1 MQKRTNVM
9 LLVLL
14 VVALLAL
21 GATKAASFRQDT
33 ASVPKPQDNLGIGED
48 DARQLMLLIGMN
60 KDGKVT
66 KEAWMKFMAA
76 EFDRLDK
83 DKSGTLDVKELAE
96 SRLHVSPFSSV
107 GK

>member
-1 MQKRTNVM
+1 MHKRKNII
-9 LLVLL
+9 LFILF
-14 VVALLAL
+14 VAVLAL
-21 GATKAASFRQDT
+21 VTTREISFGQDT
-33 ASVPKPQDNLGIGED
+33 ASVPKPQNDLAIGEG

-66 KEAWMKFMAA
+66 KKAWMKFMSE

-83 DKSGTLDVKELAE
+83 DKSGTLDVKELE
-96 SRLHVSPFSSV
+96 QSKLRVSSFASV